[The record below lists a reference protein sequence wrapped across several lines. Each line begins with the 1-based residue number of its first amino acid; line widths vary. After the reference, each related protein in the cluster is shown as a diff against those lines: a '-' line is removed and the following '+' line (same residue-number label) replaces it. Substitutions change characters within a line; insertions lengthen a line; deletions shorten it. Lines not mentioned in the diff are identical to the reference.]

1 MKTVTMMLIEETG
14 AKVIKQNPAM
24 EEMAARIGAVG
35 RMDIIPMR
43 PNFDQIYLAFDMAK
57 NPDGPMYDGW
67 EGERKLIVGKGILFR
82 MAGMRIWDL
91 SLEDGEKAAELVEV
105 RENSWHGT
113 SCDGHKKIPVAGTT
127 GKGHREMPKIH
138 L

>member
-24 EEMAARIGAVG
+24 AEMAARIGAVG
-35 RMDIIPMR
+35 RMDIIPCARTLTRSIWHLIWRKIQMV
-43 PNFDQIYLAFDMAK
+43 PCTTAGKENGSLL
-57 NPDGPMYDGW
+57 W
-67 EGERKLIVGKGILFR
+67 EKGFCFAWQVCGFGTCHWK
-82 MAGMRIWDL
+82 M
-91 SLEDGEKAAELVEV
+91 EKKRRSWWKSEEI
-105 RENSWHGT
+105 SWHGT

>member
-67 EGERKLIVGKGILFR
+67 EGERKL
-82 MAGMRIWDL
+82 MALRWHTISCRSMKY
-91 SLEDGEKAAELVEV
+91 EPEKICSHLV
-105 RENSWHGT
+105 S
-113 SCDGHKKIPVAGTT
+113 T
-127 GKGHREMPKIH
+127 G
-138 L
+138 

>member
-1 MKTVTMMLIEETG
+1 MKTVTMILIEETG

-91 SLEDGEKAAELVEV
+91 PMEDGEKAAELVEV
-105 RENSWHGT
+105 RGEQLAW
-113 SCDGHKKIPVAGTT
+113 DK
-127 GKGHREMPKIH
+127 